1 MQVKEIVKQLE
12 ILAPSAYQE
21 EYDNCGLLTGSMQQ
35 EVKGI
40 LISLDCIESVV
51 EEAIRENCNL
61 IVAHH
66 PIVFKGLKKI
76 NGSNYIERTIMKA
89 IKNDIA
95 LYAIHTNLDNVK
107 NGVNFKI
114 AQKIGLENIKILV
127 PKKHLLRK
135 LVTFVPAADTEKV
148 LQALHKAGAGH
159 IGNYSECSY
168 QHDGTGT
175 FRPNEKA
182 HPAIGHANNL
192 EHVAEKR
199 IEVIF
204 PMAIEGAVLSALH
217 SSHPYEVPAYDN
229 IALENRDPEVG
240 SGAIGTLPLA
250 MKEMDFLNHL
260 KKQMNLSCIRH
271 TALLNKEIK
280 TVALCGGSGSFL
292 LKNALSANA
301 DAYVSADF
309 KYHEFFDAENKI
321 VIADIGHY
329 ESEVFTK
336 DLIYDFLIEK
346 FSNIAV
352 RLSKIETNPI
362 SYI

>member
-1 MQVKEIVKQLE
+1 MLIKEIIKQLE
-12 ILAPSAYQE
+12 LLAPPAYQE
-21 EYDNCGLLTGSMQQ
+21 DYDNCGLITGSIQQ

-40 LISLDCIESVV
+40 LISLDCIESIV
-51 EEAIRENCNL
+51 EEAIKEKCNL
-61 IVAHH
+61 IIAHH

-76 NGSNYIERTIMKA
+76 NGNNYVERTIIQA

-95 LYAIHTNLDNVK
+95 IYAIHTNLDNVK
-107 NGVNFKI
+107 GGVNFKI
-114 AQKIGLENIKILV
+114 AKKLGLENVKILA
-127 PKKHLLRK
+127 PKRHLLKK
-135 LVTFVPAADTEKV
+135 LITFVPNKDKEK
-148 LQALHKAGAGH
+148 LLEALYKAGAGN

-168 QHDGTGT
+168 QLDGTGT
-175 FRPNEKA
+175 FKPNEKA
-182 HPAIGHANNL
+182 NPTIGTENKK
-192 EHVAEKR
+192 EVVEEKR

-204 PMAIEGAVLSALH
+204 PSPLEGAVVSALFNI
-217 SSHPYEVPAYDN
+217 HPYEEPAYD
-229 IALENRDPEVG
+229 IILLENKTQEIG
-240 SGAIGTLPLA
+240 SGAIGTLPTP
-250 MKEMDFLNHL
+250 MKEMDFMNHL
-260 KKQMNLSCIRH
+260 KSRMNLSNIRH
-271 TALLNKEIK
+271 TTLLGKEIK
-280 TVALCGGSGSFL
+280 KVALCGGAGSFL
-292 LKNALSANA
+292 LKNALGAGA

-352 RLSKIETNPI
+352 RLSKIDTNPI

>member
-1 MQVKEIVKQLE
+1 MLVKEIVKYLE
-12 ILAPSAYQE
+12 TLAPSAYQE
-21 EYDNCGLLTGSMQQ
+21 EYDNSGLLTGTMQQ

-40 LISLDCIESVV
+40 LITLDCIESVV
-51 EEAIRENCNL
+51 EEAIRETCNL

-66 PIVFKGLKKI
+66 PIVFKGLRKI
-76 NGSNYIERTIMKA
+76 NGNNYVERTIIKA

-95 LYAIHTNLDNVK
+95 IYAIHTNLDNVK
-107 NGVNFKI
+107 EGVNFKI
-114 AQKIGLENIKILV
+114 AQKIGLENIKILA
-127 PKKHLLRK
+127 PKKHLLKK
-135 LVTFVPAADTEKV
+135 LITFIPKADTENV
-148 LQALHKAGAGH
+148 LEALYKAGAGN
-159 IGNYSECSY
+159 IGNYAECSY
-168 QHDGTGT
+168 QLDGTGT
-175 FRPNEKA
+175 FKPNDKA
-182 HPAIGHANNL
+182 QPAIGNANQL
-192 EHVAEKR
+192 ESVEEKR

-204 PMAIEGAVLSALH
+204 PAPLEGAVLSALF
-217 SSHPYEVPAYDN
+217 SSHPYEVPAYD
-229 IALENRDPEVG
+229 IILLENKYPEVG
-240 SGAIGTLPLA
+240 SGAIGTLPA
-250 MKEMDFLNHL
+250 PMKEIDFLNHL
-260 KKQMNLSCIRH
+260 KNNMNLSCIRH
-271 TALLNKEIK
+271 TPLLNKEIK
-280 TVALCGGSGSFL
+280 KVALCGGSGSFL

>member
-1 MQVKEIVKQLE
+1 MLIKEIVKHLE
-12 ILAPSAYQE
+12 ILAPAAYQE
-21 EYDNCGLLTGSMQQ
+21 EYDNCGLLTGNMQQ

-76 NGSNYIERTIMKA
+76 NGNNYVERTIIKA

-95 LYAIHTNLDNVK
+95 IYAVHTNLDNVK

-114 AQKIGLENIKILV
+114 AQKIGLENIKILA
-127 PKKHLLRK
+127 PKKHLLKK
-135 LVTFVPAADTEKV
+135 LITFVPPGDTEKV
-148 LQALHKAGAGH
+148 LEALYKAGAGS

-168 QHDGTGT
+168 QLDGTGT
-175 FRPNEKA
+175 FKPNENA
-182 HPAIGHANNL
+182 HPVIGNANKL
-192 EHVAEKR
+192 ESVEEKR
-199 IEVIF
+199 IEIIF
-204 PMAIEGAVLSALH
+204 PMPLEGAILSALH
-217 SSHPYEVPAYDN
+217 SSHPYEVPAYD
-229 IALENRDPEVG
+229 IIMLENKNPEVG
-240 SGAIGTLPLA
+240 SGAIGTLPA
-250 MKEMDFLNHL
+250 SMKEIDFLNHL
-260 KKQMNLSCIRH
+260 KTKMNLSCIRH
-271 TALLNKEIK
+271 TTLLNKEIRK
-280 TVALCGGSGSFL
+280 VALCGGSGSFL
-292 LKNALSANA
+292 LKNALNANA

-352 RLSKIETNPI
+352 RLSQIETNSI